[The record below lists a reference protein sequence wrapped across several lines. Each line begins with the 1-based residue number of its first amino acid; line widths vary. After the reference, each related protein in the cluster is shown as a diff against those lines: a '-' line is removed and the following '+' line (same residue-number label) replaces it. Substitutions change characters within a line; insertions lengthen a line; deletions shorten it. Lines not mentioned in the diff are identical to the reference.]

1 MRLVETAVSLCMAQG
16 WLMSPF
22 LSHTRAFER
31 CQSLRNTS

>member
-1 MRLVETAVSLCMAQG
+1 MQFVEAAVSLGMAQG